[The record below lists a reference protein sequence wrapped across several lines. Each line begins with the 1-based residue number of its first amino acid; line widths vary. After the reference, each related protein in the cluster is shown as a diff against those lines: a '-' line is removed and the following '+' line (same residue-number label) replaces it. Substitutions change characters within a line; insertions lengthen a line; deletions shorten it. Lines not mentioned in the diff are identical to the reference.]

1 MYKNILLWLVLGSVL
16 ASLFG
21 QFNVAD
27 ETNEISYSQFIQNV
41 KQGNVSSV
49 KIAGSNISGVTA
61 IGEKFETYSPGDL
74 GLMGDLLNNG
84 VFSSSYASCKR
95 KFYKAATHF
104 TRTNTITNWCHYVH
118 NEGRRWCNG
127 WKK

>member
-27 ETNEISYSQFIQNV
+27 EKNEISYSQFIQSV
-41 KQGNVSSV
+41 KQGSVSSV

-61 IGEKFETYSPGDL
+61 LGERFETYSPGRL
-74 GLMGDLLNNG
+74 VTLNSFK
-84 VFSSSYASCKR
+84 VSSKEASQALR
-95 KFYKAATHF
+95 LQVVILA
-104 TRTNTITNWCHYVH
+104 V
-118 NEGRRWCNG
+118 
-127 WKK
+127 

>member
-27 ETNEISYSQFIQNV
+27 EANEISYSQFIQNV

-49 KIAGSNISGVTA
+49 KIAGSNISGVW
-61 IGEKFETYSPGDL
+61 SGD
-74 GLMGDLLNNG
+74 
-84 VFSSSYASCKR
+84 C
-95 KFYKAATHF
+95 
-104 TRTNTITNWCHYVH
+104 
-118 NEGRRWCNG
+118 
-127 WKK
+127 